1 MVSDSADTLLDRV
14 LGVIN
19 DQCLSLQDL
28 CAMLEIEEWELV
40 ERFKDRVVE
49 QKEKFGIYE
58 NYFEEDSSKEETPLS
73 FGEEQGE

>member
-1 MVSDSADTLLDRV
+1 MSDSADTLLDRV

-28 CAMLEIEEWELV
+28 CTMLEIEEWELV

-58 NYFEEDSSKEETPLS
+58 DYFEEDSEETETPLS
-73 FGEEQGE
+73 LGEEQGE